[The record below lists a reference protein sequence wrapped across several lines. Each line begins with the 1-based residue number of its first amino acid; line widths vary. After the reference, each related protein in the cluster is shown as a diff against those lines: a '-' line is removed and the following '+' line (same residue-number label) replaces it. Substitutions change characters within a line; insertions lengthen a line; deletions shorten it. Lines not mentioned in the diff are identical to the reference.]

1 MMIHPVLFLC
11 FLSGIS
17 SGHITLYTASE
28 GQSIS
33 FEFPFTQAANSRRYL
48 CKGECTEE
56 GSLITT
62 HHATAQVGR
71 YSLRYHEGLFEV
83 TIENLTKSDSGQ
95 YRCGVRSPFLPDCYE
110 ELIEIRVTEAQPPV
124 EITKL
129 PEQWFTEETRH
140 VTEAQPS
147 VEITKLSEQRSS
159 EGTRH
164 DTEDLT
170 TFSTT
175 IKQFEWEQT
184 EDTTATVSHLAY
196 PLVVG
201 ICAAVVAVVVALLAV
216 FLLLLHKWKTN
227 KGSDGLNTREKS
239 DNTNTEFVTY
249 ENWDLATW
257 CDSTYQ
263 SLDPASRDQ
272 DQLYFTFT

>member
-140 VTEAQPS
+140 VTE
-147 VEITKLSEQRSS
+147 
-159 EGTRH
+159 
-164 DTEDLT
+164 DLT